1 MSDLVPTQPETS
13 NPEPEAS
20 LSLMGR
26 LFGVPLL
33 IVACIVGSVTLVVT
47 AFGWIAMEQEQS
59 IETLLATLEG
69 GGGQKNAF
77 GMLAPR
83 DKEYWQAAQELA
95 ERLKRPDDE
104 LSPEARPDVAARLA
118 AMIAKLDTTSLS
130 VQGRTTFQF
139 LVLALAGL
147 DEGVGID
154 VLVERLTDDD
164 PDIRRIALQ
173 GLAEMRNIENIDRAV
188 PAVAP
193 LARDSVKE
201 VQMVACNA
209 LGNIARPGQ
218 PAAIEALTGA
228 LSADQEV
235 VWNAALALGF
245 LGSDKALVQLTSM
258 LDRSTWEERVT
269 VRFST
274 PQGLIERSMSPIEI
288 RGYLKAAMDAAS
300 RLDDPRLRALIVRLQ
315 KDEDHEVREHA
326 RKLIAAQSA
335 AA

>member
-13 NPEPEAS
+13 NPGPDAS

-33 IVACIVGSVTLVVT
+33 IVVCIVSSVTLVVT
-47 AFGWIAMEQEQS
+47 AFGWIAMEQERS
-59 IETLLATLEG
+59 IEALLATLEG

-95 ERLKRPDDE
+95 NRLKRPDDE
-104 LSPEARPDVAARLA
+104 LPPEARPAVAARLA

-164 PDIRRIALQ
+164 PGIRRMALQ
-173 GLAEMRNIENIDRAV
+173 GLAEMRHTENIDRAV
-188 PAVAP
+188 PAVAR

-228 LSADQEV
+228 LAADQEV

-258 LDRSTWEERVT
+258 LDRSTWEERIT
-269 VRFST
+269 VRYST
-274 PQGLIERSMSPIEI
+274 PQGLIERPMTPIEI
-288 RGYLKAAMDAAS
+288 RGYLKAAMDSAS
-300 RLDDPRLRALIVRLQ
+300 RLDDPRLRDLIDELQ
-315 KDEDHEVREHA
+315 EDKDHEIREHA
-326 RKLIAAQSA
+326 RKLIAAQPPA
-335 AA
+335 A